1 MFYQAIDQWA
11 ETTIWVLFCIALIAA
26 FMLERKVKPIM
37 NEIEQCGRLRKNE
50 IRTLELKRFLSRVE
64 DKYVD
69 LITTVDS
76 INAEHFCSS
85 EVYSLR
91 IKILFINV
99 SAAKIQDFVAQSTSL
114 LISLGL
120 LGTFAGLTGGLGEI
134 QAVLKPDV
142 SAQEAATGLTEV
154 IAPMSLAFRTSL
166 LGLILSL
173 TLSIIYQLTGWR
185 NLLDTCQGLLT
196 GWLETI
202 IPIRVGER
210 VITPLKSS
218 IDALNET
225 TAQLPNV
232 IANQTK
238 IAINSAFSDKLQH
251 FFDLYTNLA
260 SEAKRITNSLTFLTT
275 SFQESGSDFL
285 TASEILSTSSFAKD
299 LGEAAYSLEQSKQD
313 LVEASQML
321 CERFAVFREG
331 LQSTQSD
338 IQLLNNLAAVEL
350 KKANKL
356 IDVTEKQQGEVKA
369 LLQSNISR
377 GEEIVN
383 ATKELRN
390 TRLSCGKDSKTFQK
404 TAEALQLRLKSD
416 EEVTNSY
423 DNFINCLKEN
433 LNNWYDSS
441 EQVLTSFE
449 KTIVRSAGYLGSL
462 AGEYQEEIA
471 NQATASKEL
480 LTSHK
485 SELERLVGK
494 KQELAT
500 LIEDQFLEINKL
512 IQSLSKQQESMNEIM
527 KANKKNYP
535 QSQGGNNE

>member
-1 MFYQAIDQWA
+1 M
-11 ETTIWVLFCIALIAA
+11 
-26 FMLERKVKPIM
+26 
-37 NEIEQCGRLRKNE
+37 
-50 IRTLELKRFLSRVE
+50 
-64 DKYVD
+64 
-69 LITTVDS
+69 
-76 INAEHFCSS
+76 
-85 EVYSLR
+85 
-91 IKILFINV
+91 
-99 SAAKIQDFVAQSTSL
+99 
-114 LISLGL
+114 
-120 LGTFAGLTGGLGEI
+120 
-134 QAVLKPDV
+134 
-142 SAQEAATGLTEV
+142 
-154 IAPMSLAFRTSL
+154 
-166 LGLILSL
+166 ILSL
-173 TLSIIYQLTGWR
+173 SSIIYQLTGWR

-238 IAINSAFSDKLQH
+238 IAINSSFSDKLQH
-251 FFDLYTNLA
+251 FFELYTNLA

-299 LGEAAYSLEQSKQD
+299 LGEAAYSLEQAKQD
-313 LVEASQML
+313 LVGASQML

-356 IDVTEKQQGEVKA
+356 IDITEKQQGEVKA

-404 TAEALQLRLKSD
+404 QLRH
-416 EEVTNSY
+416 
-423 DNFINCLKEN
+423 C
-433 LNNWYDSS
+433 SS
-441 EQVLTSFE
+441 
-449 KTIVRSAGYLGSL
+449 G
-462 AGEYQEEIA
+462 
-471 NQATASKEL
+471 
-480 LTSHK
+480 
-485 SELERLVGK
+485 
-494 KQELAT
+494 
-500 LIEDQFLEINKL
+500 
-512 IQSLSKQQESMNEIM
+512 
-527 KANKKNYP
+527 
-535 QSQGGNNE
+535 